1 MQVGRVYAG
10 SGVVQQRLE
19 SHLNS
24 LSRVQQSSA
33 VNRQGDFG
41 VDLLC
46 GRLRLHNRDGY
57 NSPEAQACQLAEMQ
71 SHNLRRRHRRLRY
84 AVIRSGRDLRTAM

>member
-1 MQVGRVYAG
+1 MQLAAAAGTCCQAAVSFSKTRRADKASTMQVGRVYAA

-33 VNRQGDFG
+33 VNCQGDFG

-46 GRLRLHNRDGY
+46 GRLRLYNRD
-57 NSPEAQACQLAEMQ
+57 A
-71 SHNLRRRHRRLRY
+71 
-84 AVIRSGRDLRTAM
+84 

>member
-46 GRLRLHNRDGY
+46 RRLRLHNRD
-57 NSPEAQACQLAEMQ
+57 N
-71 SHNLRRRHRRLRY
+71 
-84 AVIRSGRDLRTAM
+84 